1 MVRLGEPAVG
11 DWRWSVVEQEQEEG
25 EETVRGWR
33 SSARLGLVE
42 EVEQRLPRGLP
53 D

>member
-1 MVRLGEPAVG
+1 MVRLGEPAVE
-11 DWRWSVVEQEQEEG
+11 DWKWSVVEQEEE
-25 EETVRGWR
+25 EETVRDWR

>member
-1 MVRLGEPAVG
+1 ME
-11 DWRWSVVEQEQEEG
+11 DWRWSVVEQEEEE

-33 SSARLGLVE
+33 SSARLGLEE
-42 EVEQRLPRGLP
+42 EVEQRLPRDLP

>member
-1 MVRLGEPAVG
+1 MVRLGEPAVE
-11 DWRWSVVEQEQEEG
+11 DWRWSVVEEEEG
-25 EETVRGWR
+25 ETVRGWR

-42 EVEQRLPRGLP
+42 EEEQRLPRGLP